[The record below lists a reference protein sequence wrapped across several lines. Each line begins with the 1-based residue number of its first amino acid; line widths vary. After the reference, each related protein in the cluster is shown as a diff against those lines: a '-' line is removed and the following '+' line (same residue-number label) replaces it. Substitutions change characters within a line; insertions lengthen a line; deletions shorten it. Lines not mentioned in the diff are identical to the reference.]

1 MRKQPATESVNT
13 HRLANRIQRRVVSV
27 GTLTA
32 VTVKKMRLQNVWI
45 TQMSQKIIATSRAM
59 TSPANGLA
67 VFPWCFRFPAI
78 TMCRWP

>member
-1 MRKQPATESVNT
+1 MQRWDVARTTSMRRQLVTVSANT

-27 GTLTA
+27 GTFTA

-45 TQMSQKIIATSRAM
+45 SPMSQRIIATSRAM

-67 VFPWCFRFPAI
+67 AFL
-78 TMCRWP
+78 